1 MDVQE
6 VRKLD
11 AYLKRLFGN
20 PKIRVVPR
28 PKKDDSAEVYIGEEF
43 IGVLFVDD
51 EDDDRSFQ
59 FQMAILED
67 DLVEQG
73 NGLAPAPCNCT
84 VSRSIASATSRHCA
98 SQLRGKRNVRS
109 APSTRRSLRHIP
121 GVARITCASGV
132 ESGRVGKEQIFIAVR
147 RAVPEGAHR
156 QAVLRGRRGLFEIA
170 RIDRAH
176 PDIRR
181 QRVVV
186 RRYRQEYPVDRLHRG
201 FFHGVGTDMPR
212 RVRRL

>member
-1 MDVQE
+1 MSGGSLRPVIKPAETHTNILETAVDVQE

-20 PKIRVVPR
+20 PRIRVVPR

-73 NGLAPAPCNCT
+73 
-84 VSRSIASATSRHCA
+84 
-98 SQLRGKRNVRS
+98 
-109 APSTRRSLRHIP
+109 
-121 GVARITCASGV
+121 
-132 ESGRVGKEQIFIAVR
+132 
-147 RAVPEGAHR
+147 
-156 QAVLRGRRGLFEIA
+156 
-170 RIDRAH
+170 
-176 PDIRR
+176 
-181 QRVVV
+181 
-186 RRYRQEYPVDRLHRG
+186 
-201 FFHGVGTDMPR
+201 
-212 RVRRL
+212 